1 MLGLKIAT
9 FWLLQIV
16 SKMQRVKYKKT
27 QWIKS
32 TKPLTVVGPLV
43 QFFGASVASESF
55 CKVTSTV
62 SRLIC
67 HINVSTQFFFLR
79 RGGGGVKY
87 VLLAIKMRIHS
98 FIPILCL
105 QML

>member
-79 RGGGGVKY
+79 RGGGVKY